1 MSLDKEKAKTHLK
14 QIKKFDI
21 HKNTEIIMIG
31 KRKTGM
37 SWNPGMS
44 LINSLKITQFYLGVK
59 DRYEFRNKEVRY
71 AQNQV

>member
-21 HKNTEIIMIG
+21 HKMNENTEIIMIG
-31 KRKTGM
+31 KRKT
-37 SWNPGMS
+37 GMS

-59 DRYEFRNKEVRY
+59 YRYEFRNKEVRY

>member
-31 KRKTGM
+31 KTGM

-59 DRYEFRNKEVRY
+59 YRYEFRNKEVRY

>member
-21 HKNTEIIMIG
+21 NKMNENTEIIMIG

-37 SWNPGMS
+37 S
-44 LINSLKITQFYLGVK
+44 LINSLKIT
-59 DRYEFRNKEVRY
+59 
-71 AQNQV
+71 